1 MLALNVDWGMVGVL
15 VLLIAHLATFVWW
28 ASKTNQRMEQAE
40 IDIRTL
46 EQQVSTLPSRLA
58 VMESGVD
65 WIKQTLGRIENKLDQ
80 KADK

>member
-1 MLALNVDWGMVGVL
+1 MIGMNIDWGLVSVL
-15 VLLIAHLATFVWW
+15 VVLTAHLVSFVWW
-28 ASKTNQRMEQAE
+28 ASKTNQRMEEAE
-40 IDIRTL
+40 RDIRGL

-65 WIKQTLGRIENKLDQ
+65 WIKQTLGRIETKLDQ